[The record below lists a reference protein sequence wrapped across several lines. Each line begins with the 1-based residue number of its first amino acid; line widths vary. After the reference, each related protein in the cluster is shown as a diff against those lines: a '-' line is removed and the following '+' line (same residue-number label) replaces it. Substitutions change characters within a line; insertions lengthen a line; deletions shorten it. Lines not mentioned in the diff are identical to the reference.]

1 MYTARSK
8 AIPKK
13 LVKRSIV
20 DMPREKKK
28 WNHIKCLNETRESRK
43 KRGEGEKTKETKN
56 RSTNRK

>member
-20 DMPREKKK
+20 DTPREKRK
-28 WNHIKCLNETRESRK
+28 WNHIKCLNETSESRK
-43 KRGEGEKTKETKN
+43 KKGGGGEDKGNKEQVNK
-56 RSTNRK
+56 